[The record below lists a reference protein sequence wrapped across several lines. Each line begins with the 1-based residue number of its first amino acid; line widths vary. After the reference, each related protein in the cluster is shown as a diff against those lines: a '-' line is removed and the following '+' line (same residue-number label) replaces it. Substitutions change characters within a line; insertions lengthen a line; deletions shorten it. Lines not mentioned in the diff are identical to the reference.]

1 MAQLELLPGNS
12 APRISWVG
20 VGHFRS
26 SLVEEVRFLTES
38 VRRPTL
44 ACVVITKNEEQNI
57 VDCLA
62 SARWAD
68 ELIVVDAESA
78 DKTVELART
87 SQAKVVVQPWLG
99 FGLQKNFGM
108 TQAASD
114 WIFILDA
121 DERVT
126 EELRH
131 ELRACLDHWQPG
143 APVAYR
149 IPRRNFFY
157 GAWVRR
163 AGVYPDYQV
172 RLFRRGTAQY
182 NDVAVHENLLV
193 EGVIGTLAGHLDH
206 YTERRIQDH
215 FKKFGLYTTL
225 AAQEKG
231 KQVRTVR
238 WIDLIFRPVVV
249 FGKTYLVKQGFRD
262 GVRGLIVCV
271 FTSMYTFVK
280 YAKLWDAMRQ
290 AVAPLDR
297 R

>member
-1 MAQLELLPGNS
+1 MPS
-12 APRISWVG
+12 TV
-20 VGHFRS
+20 
-26 SLVEEVRFLTES
+26 
-38 VRRPTL
+38 
-44 ACVVITKNEEQNI
+44 ACIVITKNEERNI
-57 VDCLA
+57 ADCLA

-78 DKTVELART
+78 DTTVELAHA
-87 SQAKVVVQPWLG
+87 SGAKVFVRPWPG

-108 TQAASD
+108 AQASSD
-114 WIFILDA
+114 WILILDA

-126 EELRH
+126 EELRD
-131 ELRACLDHWQPG
+131 EVRACLDRWQPG
-143 APVAYR
+143 APVACR

-172 RLFRRGTAQY
+172 RLFRRGAAHY

-193 EGVIGTLAGHLDH
+193 EGAIGTLAGHLDH

-225 AAQEKG
+225 AAQEKA
-231 KQVRTVR
+231 KRVRTVG
-238 WIDLIFRPVVV
+238 WIDLAFRPLVVLV
-249 FGKTYLVKQGFRD
+249 KTYVLKQGFRD

-271 FTSMYTFVK
+271 FASMYTFVK
-280 YAKLWDAMRQ
+280 YAKLWDATRQ
-290 AVAPLDR
+290 AAAPLDHR
-297 R
+297 